1 MYKRDSIFGKIA
13 YWFRSGQLGLSGKK
27 RKYQDTLWW
36 KRIGN
41 ADRRKAVKELDKA
54 F

>member
-1 MYKRDSIFGKIA
+1 MSKERDIFGMIA
-13 YWFRSGQLGLSGKK
+13 YWFRAGQLGLSDNK
-27 RKYQDTLWW
+27 RKHQDTLWG

-41 ADRRKAVKELDKA
+41 ADRRKAVKEIDKA